1 MTLSRDY
8 VQIIWGLHYHISL
21 LTRISNYWTEYV
33 FDIVNNGGRSWWASF
48 ISELTLLLPL
58 SLYFLLTFTD
68 SHPPQKYFICFN
80 ENQWKYRIAFA
91 FWDIEQYVYCNCLF
105 PRLRRHKFWNQPYL
119 SYQAVFLHD
128 QKVKTKIYNFQD
140 F

>member
-58 SLYFLLTFTD
+58 SLYFLLTFTE
-68 SHPPQKYFICFN
+68 SHPPKNILFASMKIN
-80 ENQWKYRIAFA
+80 ENTGLPLLFEILSNMCIAIVCFPG
-91 FWDIEQYVYCNCLF
+91 CNVINSEINLIF
-105 PRLRRHKFWNQPYL
+105 LIKPF
-119 SYQAVFLHD
+119 SYM
-128 QKVKTKIYNFQD
+128 TKK
-140 F
+140 